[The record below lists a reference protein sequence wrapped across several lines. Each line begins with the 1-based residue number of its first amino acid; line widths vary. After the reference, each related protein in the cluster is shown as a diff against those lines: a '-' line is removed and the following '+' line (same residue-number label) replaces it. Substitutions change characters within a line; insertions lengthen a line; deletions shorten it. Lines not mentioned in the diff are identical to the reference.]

1 MVLQV
6 RILLLSKNLYLL
18 MFLRNYFC
26 IFVFFITSF
35 LLSSIVLLLSYF
47 LSVKFNDPEK
57 LSSYECGFSAFQDS
71 RGEFDIRFYIV
82 AMLFII
88 FDLEISFLFP
98 FAISFDNSSIV
109 GMFSMFFFLTILTVG
124 FFYEWKRGA
133 LDWA

>member
-1 MVLQV
+1 
-6 RILLLSKNLYLL
+6 

-26 IFVFFITSF
+26 IFIFFITSF

-57 LSSYECGFSAFQDS
+57 LSSYECGFSAFEDS

-109 GMFSMFFFLTILTVG
+109 GMFSMFSFLTILTVG

-133 LDWA
+133 LD